1 MNRDKLRGRIIE
13 KFGTQGAFAKALG
26 IEANTLSYKL
36 NERRVLTRPE
46 IATWCKLLGISEE
59 EIGSYFFTDRSVIFT
74 HEESENT

>member
-13 KFGTQGAFAKALG
+13 KFSTQGAFAKALG

-46 IATWCKLLGISEE
+46 IAEWCKLLEISEE
-59 EIGSYFFTDRSVIFT
+59 EIGSYFFTAERVKIT
-74 HEESENT
+74 HDEPEET

>member
-13 KFGTQGAFAKALG
+13 KFSTQGAFAKALG

-46 IATWCKLLGISEE
+46 ISEWCKLLEIPEE
-59 EIGSYFFTDRSVIFT
+59 EIGSYFFTEQRVK
-74 HEESENT
+74 NTCEDPDDA